1 MSKYKKLRTK
11 YDKAI
16 EKIANLTIEL
26 HITEIDRNN
35 TEWYL
40 KDAEHAIVYKEKEIE
55 HKNRLLKSLIE
66 S

>member
-11 YDKAI
+11 YMDLLDFADTLEMKL
-16 EKIANLTIEL
+16 ER
-26 HITEIDRNN
+26 TEGF
-35 TEWYL
+35 L
-40 KDAEHAIVYKEKEIE
+40 QSAESALIYKENEIE